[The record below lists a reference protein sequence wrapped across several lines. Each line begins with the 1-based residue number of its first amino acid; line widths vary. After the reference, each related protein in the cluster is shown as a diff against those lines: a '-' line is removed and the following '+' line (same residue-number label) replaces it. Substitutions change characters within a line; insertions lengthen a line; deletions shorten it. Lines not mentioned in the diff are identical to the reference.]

1 MENNKHNL
9 AVQDDENP
17 YLLMNRQFSITDRE
31 IAERKIR
38 GEHLLIPVSHKGS
51 EMDAMFNLQNE
62 VASWIWE
69 QAKEGLNEEAIGN
82 ALAERYEIDSSQA
95 QKDVA
100 EFLDQLLQSELIQLA

>member
-1 MENNKHNL
+1 
-9 AVQDDENP
+9 
-17 YLLMNRQFSITDRE
+17 MNRQFSIIDRE
-31 IAERKIR
+31 LAERKIR

-69 QAKEGLNEEAIGN
+69 QVKEGLNEEAVCN
-82 ALAERYEIDSSQA
+82 ALAERYAIPLEKA

-100 EFLDQLLQSELIQLA
+100 DFLDQLLHSELIQLA